1 MFIVILSIFLPF
13 KGVVE
18 GVISLGFPLKFVS
31 LRVNNLLYIPHGYTS
46 ILQLM
51 TINLLTF
58 CLDILL
64 FYVIISI
71 FEKIKRKIQRMK
83 ER

>member
-1 MFIVILSIFLPF
+1 MLNKTDLLKKIITSMLIVILSIFLPF

-31 LRVNNLLYIPHGYTS
+31 LRVNNLLFIPSGYTS

-51 TINLLTF
+51 TINLLT
-58 CLDILL
+58 
-64 FYVIISI
+64 
-71 FEKIKRKIQRMK
+71 R
-83 ER
+83 